1 MPIQGTK
8 PSKHNKYAFLVEIPG
23 FASASFQKCSELKR
37 ETEIGMIREGG
48 SLIPHKQPGL
58 VTYSDITLERGAFAD
73 QDMYAWAEQCGDAAQ
88 GSGLVE
94 PEYKR
99 TIDIVQIDRARKPLV
114 RYRLFGAFVKSHS
127 PGDWD
132 NETSEFVVEKLE
144 LTFDYYK
151 RIAV

>member
-8 PSKHNKYAFLVEIPG
+8 PFKHQKYAFLVEIPG
-23 FASASFQKCSELKR
+23 FKSAAFQKCSELSK
-37 ETEIGMIREGG
+37 EIEVGMIREGG

-58 VTYSDITLERGAFAD
+58 ITYADITLERGAYSDKDFYD
-73 QDMYAWAEQCGDAAQ
+73 WAEQCGDAAQ
-88 GSGLVE
+88 SSGNVE

-114 RYRLFGAFVKSHS
+114 KYRLYGAFVQKYV

-132 NETSEFVVEKLE
+132 NESSEFTVEKLT
-144 LTFDYYK
+144 LAYDYFK
-151 RIAV
+151 RITV

>member
-1 MPIQGTK
+1 MPIQGA
-8 PSKHNKYAFLVEIPG
+8 SKTFHNRQAFLVEIPG

-37 ETEIGMIREGG
+37 ETEVGMIREGG

-58 VTYSDITLERGAFAD
+58 VTYSDVTLERGAFAD

-88 GSGLVE
+88 ASGLVE

-99 TIDIVQIDRARKPLV
+99 TVDIVQIDRARKPLV
-114 RYRLFGAFVKSHS
+114 RYRLFGAFVKSHTA
-127 PGDWD
+127 GDWD
-132 NETSEFVVEKLE
+132 AETSEFVIEKLE

-151 RIAV
+151 RIPV